1 MTIPGLATHRSS
13 HDPKQTADRLA
24 AAIQARGLTM
34 FARVDHAA
42 GAAAVGLP
50 LRPTELLIFGNA
62 KGGAPLMQAAQ
73 TIGIDLPLRAL
84 VWQDEA
90 GTTWLG
96 SDDPAWLV
104 QRHGIGGAASD
115 ATVAAMST
123 LLHALAQDATAAPA

>member
-1 MTIPGLATHRSS
+1 MTVPGLVTHPSAF
-13 HDPKQTADRLA
+13 DPKQTADRLA
-24 AAIQARGLTM
+24 AAIQARGLTV

-42 GAAAVGLP
+42 GAAAVGMP

-62 KGGAPLMQAAQ
+62 KGGTPLMQAAQ

-96 SDDPAWLV
+96 TSDTAWLV
-104 QRHGIGGAASD
+104 QRHGIGAAAD
-115 ATVAAMST
+115 ATVNAMQT
-123 LLHALAQDATAAPA
+123 LLSMLVLEATGTAP